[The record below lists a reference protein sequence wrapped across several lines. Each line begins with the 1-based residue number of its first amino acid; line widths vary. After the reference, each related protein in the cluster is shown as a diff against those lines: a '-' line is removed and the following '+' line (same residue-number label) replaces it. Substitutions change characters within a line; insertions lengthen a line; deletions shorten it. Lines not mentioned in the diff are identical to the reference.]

1 MRGFYIRFSNIEE
14 GESMGKRVAA
24 VAAIAAMAAAAWAV
38 APGGAASSKYANASW
53 YQKYLVVSAP
63 GFSGAKGSAS
73 SSVTVG
79 PNVDA
84 SNEVGP
90 QSETSIAINP
100 ANRSAVVGGANE
112 IFRLP
117 MRAYYSSDAGA
128 SYGGVDL
135 PLPPPVAKNG
145 FDFGSDPGVAWDT
158 FGRVYYS
165 YIVVFFGAGGGING
179 TEMAVA
185 RSSDGGRTWVST
197 YFNQNGGEGAFNDK
211 PMITVDNS
219 ASSPNFGTVYVAWDN
234 NNGNSNAHNNVLVS
248 RSTDGG
254 ATFSA
259 PVVASGNP
267 SGGQG
272 VIGADPYVT
281 PNGTLHVAWK
291 DADNNRIAESSSTDG
306 GLTFGAVHTVA
317 PTQIPFDIAI
327 PAEQSRGAL
336 MYPACGAVSNTV
348 LACSFTDGSL
358 AAGTDVFLSRSTDG
372 GSTWSDPLRVNDDAA
387 GAVNDQFNQWL
398 AVDPADGSVNV
409 SWSDTRNDP
418 TRAATDEYYARS
430 TNGGRSFSSNVKIST
445 ASTNDTCCGA
455 NLGDQYGDYEG
466 IAASNHEVIPIW
478 TDRRD
483 SVAAAGLMEE
493 SFTATI
499 LTK

>member
-1 MRGFYIRFSNIEE
+1 MKTVLPGL
-14 GESMGKRVAA
+14 AA
-24 VAAIAAMAAAAWAV
+24 TFGCLAVSAAAAA
-38 APGGAASSKYANASW
+38 GSNSHYANATW
-53 YQKYLVVSAP
+53 YAKYQVVSAP
-63 GFSGAKGSAS
+63 GFSPGNGGGTTSIS
-73 SSVTVG
+73 LG

-100 ANRSAVVGGANE
+100 SNIGVVVGGANE
-112 IFRLP
+112 IARLP
-117 MRAYYSSDAGA
+117 MRAYFSSDQGE

-135 PLPPPVAKNG
+135 PLPAPIAKNG
-145 FDFGSDPGVAWDT
+145 FDFGSDPGVAWDA

-185 RSSDGGRTWVST
+185 RSADGGRTWTST

-211 PMITVDNS
+211 PMITVDDS
-219 ASSPNFGTVYVAWDN
+219 ASSPNFGTVYAAWDN

-259 PVVASGNP
+259 PVIASGNP
-267 SGGQG
+267 SGPQG
-272 VIGADPYVT
+272 VIAADPYVT

-306 GLTFGAVHTVA
+306 GQTFGAVHTVT
-317 PTQIPFDIAI
+317 PTQVAFDIAI
-327 PAEQSRGAL
+327 PAMNIRRAL
-336 MYPACGAVSNTV
+336 IYPACGSVSDTNLV
-348 LACSFTDGSL
+348 CSFTDGSL
-358 AAGTDVFLSRSTDG
+358 SAGTDVFVTRSSDG
-372 GSTWSDPLRVNDDAA
+372 GATWTSPARVNDDPL

-398 AVDPADGSVNV
+398 AVDPVDRSVNV

-418 TRAATDEYYARS
+418 TRVSTDEYYARS
-430 TNGGRSFSSNVKIST
+430 TDGGATFGPNIKVST
-445 ASTNDTCCGA
+445 ASTNETCCGA
-455 NLGDQYGDYEG
+455 NLGNQYGDYEG
-466 IAASNHEVIPIW
+466 IAAQSKIVIPIW
-478 TDRRD
+478 TDRRQ
-483 SVAAAGLMEE
+483 SVADAGLREE
-493 SFTATI
+493 SFTDTI
-499 LTK
+499 RIK